1 MATPRF
7 PPVKSL
13 RPRTPRSMSGNLED
27 GQLITMRRNSGKVR
41 VINYDN
47 MLEEAE
53 NAKVDPLN
61 LKSWSTFLM
70 NNKVQSKLLL
80 TLSAL
85 GAAAYWYLSKSSP
98 ESPPMLA
105 LPSPDM
111 VTQQQLLLAKQQLL
125 EAFRQVWNG
134 FKATKKSVKKSPKKS
149 VKKSVK
155 KSRKAKKSAKKS
167 PKKH

>member
-1 MATPRF
+1 MATPRRF

-98 ESPPMLA
+98 ESPPMFESPPMLA

-111 VTQQQLLLAKQQLL
+111 VAKQQLL
-125 EAFRQVWNG
+125 EAFRQVWYG
-134 FKATKKSVKKSPKKS
+134 FKATKKS

-155 KSRKAKKSAKKS
+155 KSRKSKKSAKKS
-167 PKKH
+167 LKKH

>member
-1 MATPRF
+1 MNTPRKF
-7 PPVKSL
+7 PPATLKRS
-13 RPRTPRSMSGNLED
+13 RTPRSKSLNLED
-27 GQLITMRRNSGKVR
+27 GSITMRKSARGGH

-47 MLEEAE
+47 MLEEAK

-85 GAAAYWYLSKSSP
+85 GAAAYWYLSKSTP
-98 ESPPMLA
+98 ESAPMLA

-111 VTQQQLLLAKQQLL
+111 VAKQQLA
-125 EAFRQVWNG
+125 EAFRQIWYG
-134 FKATKKSVKKSPKKS
+134 FKATKKSIKKS
-149 VKKSVK
+149 VKKSSKKSVK
-155 KSRKAKKSAKKS
+155 KSL
-167 PKKH
+167 KKH

>member
-1 MATPRF
+1 MATPRRF
-7 PPVKSL
+7 PPVKSP

-27 GQLITMRRNSGKVR
+27 GVITMRRSSGRVK

-47 MLEEAE
+47 MLEEAK

-111 VTQQQLLLAKQQLL
+111 VAKQQLL
-125 EAFRQVWNG
+125 DAFRQVWYG

-167 PKKH
+167 LKKQ